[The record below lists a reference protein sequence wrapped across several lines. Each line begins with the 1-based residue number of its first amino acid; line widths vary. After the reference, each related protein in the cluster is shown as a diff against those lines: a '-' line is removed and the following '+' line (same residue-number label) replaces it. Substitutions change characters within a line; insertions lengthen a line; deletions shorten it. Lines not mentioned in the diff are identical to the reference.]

1 MLVALPPLTER
12 LMNDPAFD
20 DVDSGLP
27 PEVMPRRNVRDLQ
40 FAPNEVTAIAR
51 SLGGDVDVPEAEVE

>member
-1 MLVALPPLTER
+1 
-12 LMNDPAFD
+12 MNDPAFD